1 MYKLTVL
8 YEHPHNPEDFEKY
21 YTEKHLPLTQQMRG
35 VSEIELTKF
44 DAAPGGGKPSYYRM
58 TEVYFISR
66 EAMAETMGSPKGQE
80 VIDDLLNFATGGVK
94 VLLGTDNK

>member
-8 YEHPHNPEDFEKY
+8 YEHPDQPEHFEKY
-21 YTEKHLPLTQQMRG
+21 YSEKHVPLAQKMVG
-35 VSEIELTKF
+35 VSDIELTKF
-44 DAAPGGGKPSYYRM
+44 DSAAGGGKPPYYRM
-58 TEVYFISR
+58 AEIYFVSR
-66 EAMAETMGSPKGQE
+66 EAMAETMGSPQGQE

>member
-8 YEHPHNPEDFEKY
+8 YEHPDKPEHFEKY
-21 YTEKHLPLTQQMRG
+21 YKEKHIPLAQQMVG
-35 VSEIELTKF
+35 VSDIELTKF
-44 DAAPGGGKPSYYRM
+44 DSTSGGEKPSYYRM
-58 TEVYFISR
+58 AEIYFVSR
-66 EAMAETMGSPKGQE
+66 EAMAETMASPKGQE

>member
-8 YEHPHNPEDFEKY
+8 YEHPDKPEHFEEY
-21 YTEKHLPLTQQMRG
+21 YKDKHIPLAQQMEG
-35 VSEIELTKF
+35 VSDIELTKF
-44 DAAPGGGKPSYYRM
+44 EPASTGGKPAYYRM
-58 TEVYFISR
+58 AEIYFVSR
-66 EAMAETMGSPKGQE
+66 EAMVETMGSPKGQE